1 MTDPKSHQFLG
12 TDVTTGKP
20 LEVLHSSPTVGND
33 IRWIVTF
40 GPNSTNYSVRK
51 IEKGVES
58 IAMTGLK
65 TLARAKQVCEQKVI
79 MFRLFDRPKR

>member
-33 IRWIVTF
+33 VRWVVTI
-40 GPNSTNYSVRK
+40 GPNGNYSVRK